1 VTRESESLKE
11 ATLTGV
17 RWVTLAKIASET
29 FAFVAAVALARLIS
43 PSEFGRAAVALVFIP
58 LAVILTFEGFASA
71 LVQRPSFDEEH
82 RRAAVFMGLVG
93 GMALSAITL
102 LLVGPVWSPLFGAET
117 GHLMAI
123 IAPVFLIAAVG
134 SVPRATLWRA
144 LDFRV
149 LGLCDLSG
157 LLMGNVVAVALAVA
171 GLGAKAIVIGALAQ
185 VTTQSVLLFACAPS
199 PAPRWHPRAQREIGA
214 FGLPAALA
222 GLVGVLFRNIGYVI
236 LAARLSPAQTGIFW
250 RSFNLGV
257 VYQDKISGIMLQLSF
272 PVYSR
277 TESREQLRH
286 LHERAA
292 RVHAAIIFPLL
303 ATLVVLAPVLIPFV
317 FGPAWEPSVVPAQ
330 ILALVGMIAAVLT
343 GYPQVMLAVG
353 QPKALLRFNI
363 VIVLVFGAAVAVTA
377 AHGLMAVSIAVLVV
391 HIGILLGVYR
401 FLLQPHIGLSMRGL
415 VSELGPAVVGCLGLA
430 AVGFPLRVL
439 LQSVSAGAF
448 VTIVVAGAA
457 GFVVYA
463 AVVQKL
469 FPAAWSD
476 LRMLAERVLP
486 PLARLGR
493 RGGRPAP
500 PAPVPAAAP
509 SQGAAS

>member
-1 VTRESESLKE
+1 MDSSELHE
-11 ATLTGV
+11 AAVGGI
-17 RWVTLAKIASET
+17 RWFAMARIATEALQLIS
-29 FAFVAAVALARLIS
+29 AVALARLVT
-43 PSEFGRAAVALVFIP
+43 PADFGNAAVALIVIP
-58 LAVILTFEGFASA
+58 LAAILTYEGFGSA
-71 LVQRPSFDEEH
+71 LVQRKLIGTGHFE
-82 RRAAVFMGLVG
+82 AATMTSLVFGLVLSLVVYLL
-93 GMALSAITL
+93 AAPLAAPIFNDEIANLIQLSAPAFAL
-102 LLVGPVWSPLFGAET
+102 AGVGA
-117 GHLMAI
+117 
-123 IAPVFLIAAVG
+123 
-134 SVPRATLWRA
+134 VPRAQLSRR
-144 LDFRV
+144 LDFRPI
-149 LGLCDLSG
+149 SIIET
-157 LLMGNVVAVALAVA
+157 AALAVGA
-171 GLGAKAIVIGALAQ
+171 FTAIGLAAFGLGADALVIGGVAGIGFSSLAM
-185 VTTQSVLLFACAPS
+185 VVAS
-199 PAPRWHPRAQREIGA
+199 PLARPRWRLKELSEVTRFGA
-214 FGLPAALA
+214 PASAA
-222 GLVGVLFRNIGYVI
+222 GVLYVAI
-236 LAARLSPAQTGIFW
+236 SNVDYAVLAARLNPAQVGIYW
-250 RSFNLGV
+250 RAFQIGV
-257 VYQDKISGIMLQLSF
+257 LYQDKISGIMLQLSF

-377 AHGLMAVSIAVLVV
+377 SHGLIAVSIAVLVV